1 MSETSSPHD
10 SPKELRRT
18 ITTTLLFF
26 YVLGDVLGSG
36 VYVLIGAVA
45 GEVGGAF
52 WLSFALGVSVAAITG
67 LAYAEL
73 ATKYPQAA
81 GAALYVQRAFGV
93 KPLAFLVMVSF
104 LAASF
109 AAAGS
114 LSVGFASYF
123 GELWDAPPP
132 LLVSLAFVLVLALVN
147 YYGITESVVVTMVM
161 TVVEVLGLAIVV
173 AIGLWYVS
181 DGGADW
187 SSLVEFD
194 TGAVNPV
201 FALLA
206 GVALAFFAMTGFENV
221 VNVAEETITPQ
232 RAFPRALVGGML
244 AAGVIYVLV
253 AIAAQL
259 VVGADDLAASDVA
272 LLEVVRADVIP
283 VPLTF
288 LTVLFSVIAC
298 VAIANTTLVA
308 VVTQPRVLYGMAK
321 EDVVPRA
328 FSRLHPTRRSPWVGL
343 IFSFAVVASLLLI
356 GSAVVASGGG
366 IDLVERLAGVTVVFL
381 LFIYVLVILAAL
393 RLGHRDETP
402 ETFRAPR
409 WLLVPGLVANAGLL
423 VYVVYDD
430 WTALLWCGGLLAVG
444 VVLLVV
450 QTVFGNRMTPTS
462 EEVAGTGRA
471 QEDA

>member
-1 MSETSSPHD
+1 MSETSTPSR
-10 SPKELRRT
+10 SPKELKRS

-132 LLVSLAFVLVLALVN
+132 LLVSLAFLLCLALVN
-147 YYGITESVVVTMVM
+147 YFGITESVVVTMLM

-173 AIGLWYVS
+173 GIGLWYVS

-187 SSLVEFD
+187 GSLLEFD
-194 TGAVNPV
+194 TGAANPV

-221 VNVAEETITPQ
+221 VNVAEETIKPQ

-259 VVGADDLAASDVA
+259 VVGADDLASSDVA

-283 VPLTF
+283 IPLTF

-328 FSRLHPTRRSPWVGL
+328 FSRLHPARRSPWVGL
-343 IFSFAVVASLLLI
+343 VFSFTVVATLLVV
-356 GSAVVASGGG
+356 GSVVVASGGG
-366 IDLVERLAGVTVVFL
+366 INLVEQLANVTVVFL
-381 LFIYVLVILAAL
+381 LFIYCLVILAAL
-393 RLGHRDETP
+393 KLGQRDETP
-402 ETFRAPR
+402 ETFHAPR

-423 VYVVYDD
+423 VYVVADD
-430 WTALLWCGGLLAVG
+430 WTALVWCGGLLLVG
-444 VVLLVV
+444 VLLLVV

-462 EEVAGTGRA
+462 EEVTGAGRA